1 MSWGVIIDGVNLD
14 GVSVNYWML
23 RESGGAGFMQ
33 SSFIGADLR
42 DFSFTNMIISGN
54 TVTGA
59 TLTDADFIEV
69 IVKYSDFTEVDAT
82 GADFSVLQIESQ
94 RH

>member
-1 MSWGVIIDGVNLD
+1 
-14 GVSVNYWML
+14 
-23 RESGGAGFMQ
+23 
-33 SSFIGADLR
+33 
-42 DFSFTNMIISGN
+42 MIISGN